1 MTLDGIV
8 DTLRAAGC
16 VFAEEEAAVLRSVA
30 SGAGLDAL
38 VAARAAGAPLEHLVG
53 WVEFAGLRVAVG
65 PGVFVPRRRTE
76 LLVDQVVAA
85 APTVVVELFCGAAAV
100 AAAVAAALPS
110 AEVHAAD
117 VSPEALVHA
126 RLNLR
131 ADRVHGGDLDAG
143 LPPDLRGRVDVLVA
157 NAPYVPTGAIATMP
171 PEARDHEPR
180 AALDGG
186 ADGLD
191 HHRRLAARAPRWLR
205 PGGLLVVETSRGQ
218 AAGTAAAM
226 VGFAT
231 TVVRDDDRDA
241 TAVVGRLTSGAS
253 PPPRSST

>member
-1 MTLDGIV
+1 VTVDGIV
-8 DTLRAAGC
+8 AALRAAGC

-30 SGAGLDAL
+30 SGAALDAL
-38 VAARAAGAPLEHLVG
+38 VAARAAGTPLEHLVG
-53 WVEFAGLRVAVG
+53 WVEFAGRRVAVG

-76 LLVDQVVAA
+76 LLVAQVTAE
-85 APTVVVELFCGAAAV
+85 APDVVVELFCGAAAV

-117 VSPEALVHA
+117 ASPEALVHA
-126 RLNLR
+126 RRNLR
-131 ADRVHGGDLDAG
+131 PDRVHGGDLDAG

-157 NAPYVPTGAIATMP
+157 NAPYVPTAAIATMP
-171 PEARDHEPR
+171 PEAREHEPR

-186 ADGLD
+186 PDGLD
-191 HHRRLAARAPRWLR
+191 HHRRLGAAAPRWLR
-205 PGGLLVVETSRGQ
+205 PGGLLVVETSVGQ

-226 VGFAT
+226 VGFTT

-241 TAVVGRLTSGAS
+241 TAVVGRLTGGAS
-253 PPPRSST
+253 PPRRSST